1 MAKVL
6 TQGQKDTIQNW
17 IERADRRLKGAEAAA
32 HRPNPSE
39 GEFDNNFDGVVTAIF
54 HTVDAFELAR
64 TGNKRRLNEAD
75 QPTVIRSVIANL
87 QAAGI
92 PDVPVAIRLINLN
105 ARRNTSI
112 HGDWLEVLDTDALDD
127 AITAA
132 RKLLTA
138 VLTYFAKKSIL

>member
-1 MAKVL
+1 
-6 TQGQKDTIQNW
+6 
-17 IERADRRLKGAEAAA
+17 
-32 HRPNPSE
+32 
-39 GEFDNNFDGVVTAIF
+39 
-54 HTVDAFELAR
+54 
-64 TGNKRRLNEAD
+64 
-75 QPTVIRSVIANL
+75 VIVNL